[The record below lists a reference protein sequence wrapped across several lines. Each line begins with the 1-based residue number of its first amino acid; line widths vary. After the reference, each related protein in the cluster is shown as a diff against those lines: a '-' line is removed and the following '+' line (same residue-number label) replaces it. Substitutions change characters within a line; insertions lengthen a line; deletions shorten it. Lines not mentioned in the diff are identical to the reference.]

1 MKNRNRKIS
10 RMFVLPAL
18 AAMILIMI
26 VPFIFS
32 IYITANDVNLLE
44 NGGKFIW
51 VGLKNFKTFFTDSR
65 ALNSVVVSIKF
76 LIGALVIETLLGI
89 AISTFL
95 DRKFRLKG
103 IIRALIIIPMFMTP
117 VVSGLIWRAFFDP
130 NAGIISYL
138 YQMVFQQKLDML
150 GSTTGAL
157 WALILVD
164 VWQWT
169 PFMILL
175 IMASLD
181 GLSEDA
187 VEAAKVEGANELQI
201 ITRVKIPM
209 IRPTIYMAMM
219 IRAIDALKIFD
230 SIYVM
235 TKGGPGRATETM
247 NMYSYVGGFN
257 FYRIGY
263 ATTISLIFTVVV
275 TIVLS
280 KLIRK
285 NSSL

>member
-235 TKGGPGRATETM
+235 TKGGPGSATETM
-247 NMYSYVGGFN
+247 NMYSYVVGFN